1 MRMKTIIQ
9 KQFIVTSLILV
20 LTGICSAQSE
30 AKMPKDSLPSMIHTE
45 LHKKYTAY
53 TVNSILK
60 ITDKQQNITY
70 KVEVQKKSTMI
81 ELLYDNDG
89 KLISKNKSK
98 VYTYD
103 GTEKPRSTPVKSNDG
118 HSGHQH

>member
-1 MRMKTIIQ
+1 MKTTIQ
-9 KQFIVTSLILV
+9 KQFLITSIMLALI
-20 LTGICSAQSE
+20 GICSAQTETKIS
-30 AKMPKDSLPSMIHTE
+30 KDSLPSAVHTE
-45 LHKKYTAY
+45 LHKKYITY

-81 ELLYDNDG
+81 ELLYDNHG
-89 KLISKNKSK
+89 KLISKDKSK

>member
-1 MRMKTIIQ
+1 MKKITP
-9 KQFIVTSLILV
+9 KQFLITSVMLA
-20 LTGICSAQSE
+20 LTGICSAQTETKIS
-30 AKMPKDSLPSMIHTE
+30 KDSLPSTIHAE
-45 LHKKYTAY
+45 LHKKYAAY
-53 TVNSILK
+53 AVNSVLK

-81 ELLYDNDG
+81 ELHYDKDG
-89 KLISKNKSK
+89 KLISKDKSK

-103 GTEKPRSTPVKSNDG
+103 GTEKPKSTPVKSNDG